1 MPTPHYQNSEIKI
14 FKIIAGP
21 YDNNA
26 YLLVCKKTNHSI
38 LIDAPAEPNEIIKLV
53 KTTKL
58 QMIIITHSHLDHI
71 AGLDQ
76 IQSFFN
82 APVAICKPDSLQLK
96 ILQGLK
102 FIVFSHGPQR
112 ITICFA
118 IFDTSPPQ
126 PHRQRFLNF
135 GLALLWG

>member
-82 APVAICKPDSLQLK
+82 APVAIANQTLY
-96 ILQGLK
+96 
-102 FIVFSHGPQR
+102 
-112 ITICFA
+112 
-118 IFDTSPPQ
+118 
-126 PHRQRFLNF
+126 N
-135 GLALLWG
+135 

>member
-53 KTTKL
+53 NPWATPY
-58 QMIIITHSHLDHI
+58 ISD
-71 AGLDQ
+71 
-76 IQSFFN
+76 
-82 APVAICKPDSLQLK
+82 
-96 ILQGLK
+96 ILCNNK
-102 FIVFSHGPQR
+102 NNSE
-112 ITICFA
+112 
-118 IFDTSPPQ
+118 
-126 PHRQRFLNF
+126 RFEIEKNYF
-135 GLALLWG
+135 